1 VRYHNKE
8 SGKRVAEN
16 VLVMENIFY
25 KRNITR
31 TFDLKGSSR
40 NRYIGVGS
48 EQKLDTFDEALQK
61 RRRERRRFLSNIE
74 PSKRVAYFK
83 VHKWQRKK
91 KDTRHRMEAARRTEI
106 LQNLRTAFAESGE
119 QDEAAGARNT
129 GSADVEE
136 FLNYESFFE
145 PHQQLKTN
153 QVLMDDNLIEL
164 TKGKPFPLKH
174 RAKMFFHKAVLN
186 DTLFL
191 SFINVVDYSILVG
204 FNETSHEIVVGIIDY
219 LRQYDLVKKGE
230 RIVKSGIDSTP
241 I

>member
-1 VRYHNKE
+1 MRYHNKE

-40 NRYIGVGS
+40 NRYIGVGP

-61 RRRERRRFLSNIE
+61 RRRERRRFLSNME
-74 PSKRVAYFK
+74 PSKREACFK

-91 KDTRHRMEAARRTEI
+91 KDTRHRMEASRRNEI
-106 LQNLRTAFAESGE
+106 LQNLRTALAESGQKE
-119 QDEAAGARNT
+119 ETVRNT
-129 GSADVEE
+129 GPDDVEE

-145 PHQQLKTN
+145 PHQQLKIN
-153 QVLMDDNLIEL
+153 QVLLDDNLIEL
-164 TKGKPFPLKH
+164 TKGKPFPLKNK
-174 RAKMFFHKAVLN
+174 AKTFFHKAVLN

-191 SFINVVDYSILVG
+191 SIINVVDYSILVG
-204 FNETSHEIVVGIIDY
+204 FDENSHEIVVGMIDY

-230 RIVKSGIDSTP
+230 RIVKSGN
-241 I
+241 